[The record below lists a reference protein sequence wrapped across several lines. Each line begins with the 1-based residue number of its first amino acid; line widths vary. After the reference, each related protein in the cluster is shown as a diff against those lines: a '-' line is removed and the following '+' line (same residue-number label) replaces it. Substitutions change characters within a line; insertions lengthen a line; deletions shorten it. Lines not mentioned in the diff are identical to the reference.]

1 MKKNIAIIIL
11 SLILIGGFVYFT
23 QFSTKKYEEKILEL
37 EAKRVVLIQER
48 DSLDA
53 VADSLHGE
61 YVRLR
66 ELDEKAEKE
75 IQKKDRLI
83 ADLKSRSARSQQN
96 LDQLKQ
102 GMRETQEKIESVKRN
117 PANRTG
123 EDLLE
128 SLKNKTQ
135 RK

>member
-1 MKKNIAIIIL
+1 MNKTSYTLLAL
-11 SLILIGGFVYFT
+11 LIVSSSALGYF
-23 QFSTKKYEEKILEL
+23 YLEGREAEEQIQQL
-37 EAKRVVLIQER
+37 EAARIVLMQER

-53 VADSLHGE
+53 VSDSLHGE

-66 ELDEKAEKE
+66 EIDEKVAQE
-75 IQKKDRLI
+75 IQKKDRTI

-102 GMRETQEKIESVKRN
+102 DMRETQEKIESVKRN

-123 EDLLE
+123 DALLE

>member
-1 MKKNIAIIIL
+1 MKKNIAIIVL
-11 SLILIGGFVYFT
+11 SLTLIGGFVYFT

>member
-1 MKKNIAIIIL
+1 MKKNIAIIVL
-11 SLILIGGFVYFT
+11 SLTLIGGFVYFT

-75 IQKKDRLI
+75 IQKKDKLI
-83 ADLKSRSARSQQN
+83 ADLKTRSARSQQN

-102 GMRETQEKIESVKRN
+102 DMRETQEKIESVKRN

-123 EDLLE
+123 EELLE